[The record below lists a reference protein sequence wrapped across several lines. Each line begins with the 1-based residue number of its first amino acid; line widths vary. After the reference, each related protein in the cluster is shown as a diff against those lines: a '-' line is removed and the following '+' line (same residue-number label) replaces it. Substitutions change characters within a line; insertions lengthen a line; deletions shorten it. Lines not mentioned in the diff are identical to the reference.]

1 MPELRRDPIVGRWV
15 IISTERARRPSDFA
29 STPRVASQPNAP
41 CVFCPGQE
49 SRTPGEVWAL
59 RPAGGLPNGS
69 GWLVRVVPNKFPA
82 LRIEGDLERS
92 GEGLYDRMSGVGA
105 HEVVIESPDHEAR
118 IEELSVAHLA
128 EVLRAY
134 RERVVDLARDPRLE
148 YVMVFK
154 NQGDAAGATLEHSHS
169 QLIATPIVPMMVA
182 EELSGALQ
190 HFRIKQ
196 RCIWCDI
203 VRQERQVGVR
213 VIREEGGLIAV
224 APFAPRAP
232 FETWILPVAHR
243 SSYEET
249 PGDDLQSLA
258 ALLGEILRRMSRA
271 LSDPPY
277 NLILHS
283 APLRARAL
291 EHFHWHL
298 EIIPKLTRV
307 AGFEWGS
314 GFFINPTPP
323 EEAARHLRGDD
334 AWRPVS

>member
-1 MPELRRDPIVGRWV
+1 
-15 IISTERARRPSDFA
+15 
-29 STPRVASQPNAP
+29 
-41 CVFCPGQE
+41 
-49 SRTPGEVWAL
+49 
-59 RPAGGLPNGS
+59 
-69 GWLVRVVPNKFPA
+69 VRVVPNKFPA

-92 GEGLYDRMSGVGA
+92 GEGLYDRMNGVGA
-105 HEVVIESPDHEAR
+105 HEVVIESPEHAAR
-118 IEELSVAHLA
+118 LEELPTAHLA

-134 RERVVDLARDPRLE
+134 RERVLDLARDLRLE
-148 YVMVFK
+148 YVTVFK
-154 NQGDAAGATLEHSHS
+154 NQGEAAGATLEHSHS
-169 QLIATPIVPMMVA
+169 QLIATPIVPMIVA

-203 VRQERQVGVR
+203 VRQERQAGVR

-224 APFAPRAP
+224 APFAPRLP

-243 SSYEET
+243 SGYEATSNDE
-249 PGDDLQSLA
+249 LLSLA
-258 ALLGEILRRMSRA
+258 TLLGDILKRIGSA
-271 LSDPPY
+271 LDDPPY

-291 EHFHWHL
+291 DHFHWHL
-298 EIIPKLTRV
+298 EITPKLTRV